1 MKPNAICLT
10 LCCIASLAI
19 AHAQNAEP
27 PRFSFD
33 VGGGFTKPV
42 GHLENRTDTGWNV
55 RGGAGINFAPWV
67 GVMGQFMYTEAGLSS
82 GFLQSLNQP
91 SGNFRLWGFSI
102 DPIVHLNPRGHVDFY
117 LIGGPGIY
125 RRTVEFTQP
134 TIATVTAFDPFFG
147 YFFPV
152 NVPANQVIGSFST
165 TKFGMNGGGG
175 LSFRLGNGNAKLFAE
190 ARYIKMY
197 TKGTSTSV
205 LPVTFGLRW

>member
-1 MKPNAICLT
+1 MQRAVCFTVCCLAG
-10 LCCIASLAI
+10 LVIVQ
-19 AHAQNAEP
+19 AQVAEP

-33 VGGGFTKPV
+33 IGAGFNKPI
-42 GHLENRTDTGWNV
+42 GSLENRTDTGWNV
-55 RGGAGINFAPWV
+55 QGGAGINLTPSF
-67 GVMGQFMYTEAGLSS
+67 GIMGQFMFTESGLTTSY
-82 GFLQSLNQP
+82 LRSLNQP
-91 SGNFRLWGFSI
+91 DGNFRMWGFSA
-102 DPIVHLNPRGHVDFY
+102 DPIFRFNPRGRTDFY

-147 YFFPV
+147 FFFPV
-152 NVPANQVIGSFST
+152 DVPARQVIGSFGT

-175 LSFRLGNGNAKLFAE
+175 FTFRLGSSNAKLFAE

-205 LPVTFGLRW
+205 LPVTIGLRW

>member
-1 MKPNAICLT
+1 MLRKVICAT
-10 LCCIASLAI
+10 LWCAGCISLVQ
-19 AHAQNAEP
+19 AQTAEP
-27 PRFSFD
+27 PRFTFD
-33 VGGGFTKPV
+33 VGGGFTQPL
-42 GHLENRTDTGWNV
+42 GHLDGRIDTGWNIQA
-55 RGGAGINFAPWV
+55 GAGVNIVPRL
-67 GVMGQFMYTEAGLSS
+67 GVMVQFMYNEAGLNGS
-82 GFLQSLNQP
+82 FLQSIGEP
-91 SGNFRLWGFSI
+91 DGNFRLWGFSL

-134 TIATVTAFDPFFG
+134 TVATVTAFDPFFG

-175 LSFRLGNGNAKLFAE
+175 LSFRLGHGNAKLFAE

-197 TKGTSTSV
+197 TKGTSTSL
-205 LPVTFGLRW
+205 LPVTFGFRF